1 MNNYYLKIET
11 TTGDRIYDPSEWS
24 GDFATGEDFLVVQLL
39 NNRND
44 MYSLNHVISVQQNE
58 IGVFS
63 R

>member
-11 TTGDRIYDPSEWS
+11 TTGEHIYDPSEWS
-24 GDFATGEDFLVVQLL
+24 GNFDTGKNFLVVQLL

-44 MYSLNHVISVQQNE
+44 MYSLNHVISVQQSE

>member
-24 GDFATGEDFLVVQLL
+24 GNFYTGGNFLIVQLL
-39 NNRND
+39 NDRDD
-44 MYSLNHVISVQQNE
+44 MYSLDHVISVQQSETE
-58 IGVFS
+58 IFS

>member
-24 GDFATGEDFLVVQLL
+24 GDFTTGRNFLIVQLSDD
-39 NNRND
+39 RND